1 MSAGKERR
9 EIGEKMKRMK
19 VAARPGEH
27 EELERLRWID
37 WPFGHRTLMGA
48 FVACRLASRR
58 QPHEYA
64 DDKPPWDQAGSPHV
78 RVVPG
83 MVTTSSARPLG

>member
-19 VAARPGEH
+19 VAASPGEH

-37 WPFGHRTLMGA
+37 WHFGHRTLMGA
-48 FVACRLASRR
+48 FVA
-58 QPHEYA
+58 
-64 DDKPPWDQAGSPHV
+64 
-78 RVVPG
+78 
-83 MVTTSSARPLG
+83 